1 MWIFYVC
8 NTYIYIYIY
17 IIIYILLY
25 YIYIYI
31 IALISSL
38 TNTLLVDKRSFHG
51 VIPLAYV
58 ITIYK
63 KFSLPLGQRRLVH
76 ILCHVT
82 KLWVFL
88 IKGYEMRQNGIK
100 QRNEDRPCHI
110 RVTLGYGCVKTN
122 YANKIDK
129 YLIKLNKCD
138 KQLFKV
144 VKYYR

>member
-1 MWIFYVC
+1 M
-8 NTYIYIYIY
+8 
-17 IIIYILLY
+17 
-25 YIYIYI
+25 
-31 IALISSL
+31 
-38 TNTLLVDKRSFHG
+38 
-51 VIPLAYV
+51 IPLAYV

-76 ILCHVT
+76 ILYHVT
-82 KLWVFL
+82 KLWVLL
-88 IKGYEMRQNGIK
+88 IKGYEIRQNGIK
-100 QRNEDRPCHI
+100 QRNKDRVCHI